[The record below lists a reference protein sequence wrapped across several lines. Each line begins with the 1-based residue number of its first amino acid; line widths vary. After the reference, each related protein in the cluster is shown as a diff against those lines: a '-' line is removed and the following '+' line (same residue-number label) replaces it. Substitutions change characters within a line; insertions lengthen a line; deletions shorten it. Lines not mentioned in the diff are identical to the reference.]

1 MNIIEFKNFITPD
14 FTDPLQTTIFSVIIL
29 MIVTSVFSAHV
40 FARPKSWEKKWN
52 RGTPDDSTDDL
63 DIEHGT
69 VTDLWHAVATS
80 PEKLAQIM
88 PSLLMVVGLL
98 GTFIGLGLALNSASN
113 ILGQPSS
120 MSAGAAANNMQDLL
134 NLLQGLG
141 TKFKTST
148 WGIAGFVFLKIWSET
163 ARLEEKRLTW
173 VAFKVKKEIEAR
185 KELQKEND
193 EINKNELF
201 EQISKASS
209 GIISS
214 IIDYENSYKTLQ
226 AEKEKNTTSS
236 VKEATFNI
244 VESLGESSHKIVK
257 EVNSTAERSANE
269 NTDRLI
275 EAINKNSLDL
285 LNILNKNHQE
295 TQSCIVNLVQ
305 ENNKKQIKYNSD
317 LNNSLLKLINSSQE
331 AQSSN
336 EATSN
341 IIISCLE
348 SIRDES
354 RLMQKGMSQFTN
366 DTKTVV
372 SNMAEAAD
380 NMVGGASKVGNAANS
395 LINAINDFK
404 SQFTEVLDNVR
415 SDLGSAINNMSA
427 QATET
432 LEKGSHQLG
441 ESTKEISHALAILS
455 ADVKETM
462 SEVKNSI
469 NEALQ
474 IQKNA
479 SVEFTVSSQTLNE
492 NMVSSMEMIQN
503 LATPITDG
511 LNSVSASNQHMRSIG
526 KTLDR
531 SINSM
536 EDMIVK
542 LSTLPEAITS
552 LSELSKN
559 QHDIRDSLITLNK
572 TSQHA
577 LTLLSELNS
586 IKSQLNQN
594 KLQGESFN
602 KELIELL
609 NKSTSEIKE
618 SAYSFNSLLEPLVH
632 LQPVKENQNKMISSL
647 GNLSKLAEDQE
658 SILGEI
664 QRFRTELKHKKS
676 A

>member
-1 MNIIEFKNFITPD
+1 MNIVEFNSFITPD
-14 FTDPLQTTIFSVIIL
+14 FTDPLQTVIFSVIML
-29 MIVTSVFSAHV
+29 MIVASIFSAHV
-40 FARPKSWEKKWN
+40 FARPESWEKKWN
-52 RGTPDDSTDDL
+52 RGTPDDNTDDL

-113 ILGQPSS
+113 ILGQPGS
-120 MSAGAAANNMQDLL
+120 MSADAAANNMQDLL

-173 VAFKVKKEIEAR
+173 VASKVKKEIETR
-185 KELQKEND
+185 KELQKTND
-193 EINKNELF
+193 EIKKNELF

-209 GIISS
+209 GIINS
-214 IIDYENSYKTLQ
+214 IINHENSYNNLQ
-226 AEKEKNTTSS
+226 AEKEKNTASL
-236 VKEATFNI
+236 VKEATLNI
-244 VESLGESSHKIVK
+244 VDSVERSSSKIVN
-257 EVNSTAERSANE
+257 EVNSTAEKSANE
-269 NTDRLI
+269 NIGRLI
-275 EAINKNSLDL
+275 EVINKNNQKLLDV
-285 LNILNKNHQE
+285 LNKNNQE
-295 TQSCIVNLVQ
+295 TQSCIAALVKS
-305 ENNKKQIKYNSD
+305 NNEIQIKYNSE
-317 LNNSLLKLINSSQE
+317 LNNSLLMLINSSQE

-336 EATSN
+336 DATSN

-354 RLMQKGMSQFTN
+354 RLMQEGMSQFTN
-366 DTKTVV
+366 DTQTVV

-395 LINAINDFK
+395 LIDAINDFK

-415 SDLGSAINNMSA
+415 SDLGSAINDMST
-427 QATET
+427 QASET
-432 LEKGSHQLG
+432 LEKGSNQLG
-441 ESTKEISHALAILS
+441 ESTKEISRALAVLS

-462 SEVKNSI
+462 GEVKSSI
-469 NEALQ
+469 DEALK

-511 LNSVSASNQHMRSIG
+511 LNAVSASNQHMRSIG
-526 KTLDR
+526 KTLDK

-542 LSTLPEAITS
+542 ISGLPDAISS
-552 LSELSKN
+552 LSEFSKN
-559 QHDIRDSLITLNK
+559 QHDVRDNLVTLNK
-572 TSQHA
+572 TSQQA

-586 IKSQLNQN
+586 IRTELKKNQFKN
-594 KLQGESFN
+594 EAFN
-602 KELIELL
+602 KELIEMLY
-609 NKSTSEIKE
+609 KSTSEIKE
-618 SAYSFNSLLEPLVH
+618 STFSVSSLLKPLVH
-632 LQPVKENQNKMISSL
+632 LQPVTENQNKMISSL
-647 GNLSKLAEDQE
+647 NHLSRLAEDQA
-658 SILGEI
+658 SLLGEI
-664 QRFRTELKHKKS
+664 QRFRTDFKQTKT